1 MDKNGY
7 IKLLREEVV
16 PALGCTE
23 PIAIAYATSK
33 CKDLLDDTIESIELF
48 LSANIIKNALGVGIP
63 GTGMIGIDIAA
74 ALGYIGGD
82 SKLELQ
88 VLNKITKEDLEKAKA
103 MVNEGIVKT
112 TIKENCDKLYIEVH
126 CKSKKHLAKVIISGN
141 HSNIVKIEL
150 DNNII
155 LDNETKNGKNE
166 EKNIERKIT
175 IDKIYDFITTVDF
188 HSIKFLLEGAA
199 MNKIVSEEGLKGDYG
214 LNVGKKLLNP
224 KTLVLGGETLQNK
237 IVAST
242 AAASDARMSGCTMSI
257 MTTAGSGNQG
267 ITATV
272 PSVILSEEL
281 GKSDEDLARAL
292 ALSNLVTIHVK
303 SFIGR
308 LSPLCGAG
316 IAASI
321 GSCTAI
327 TYLLGGE
334 LKNINYAIKNMIGD
348 ISGIICDGA
357 KTTCALKIATGINAA
372 IQCATLAL
380 NDIEPRESDG
390 IVHKDVEETIK
401 NLGTLGI
408 RGMESTDK
416 VILNMML
423 EK

>member
-1 MDKNGY
+1 
-7 IKLLREEVV
+7 
-16 PALGCTE
+16 
-23 PIAIAYATSK
+23 
-33 CKDLLDDTIESIELF
+33 
-48 LSANIIKNALGVGIP
+48 
-63 GTGMIGIDIAA
+63 
-74 ALGYIGGD
+74 
-82 SKLELQ
+82 
-88 VLNKITKEDLEKAKA
+88 
-103 MVNEGIVKT
+103 MVNEGVVKT
-112 TIKENCDKLYIEVH
+112 TIKDNCDKLYIEVL
-126 CKSKKHLAKVIISGN
+126 CKSKNHLAKVVISGN

-150 DNNII
+150 DNKVI
-155 LDNETKNGKNE
+155 LDNEDKSSKGKE
-166 EKNIERKIT
+166 EKIGRKIT
-175 IDKIYDFITTVDF
+175 IDEIYDFVTTVNF
-188 HSIKFLLEGAA
+188 ESISFLLDGAK
-199 MNKIVSEEGLKGDYG
+199 MNKVVSQEGLKGDYG

-237 IVAST
+237 MVAST

-267 ITATV
+267 ITATI
-272 PSVILSEEL
+272 PAVILSEEL
-281 GKSDEDLARAL
+281 GKSDEELVRAL
-292 ALSNLVTIHVK
+292 AMSNLVTIHVK
-303 SFIGR
+303 SYIGR

>member
-1 MDKNGY
+1 MNKEGY

-33 CKDLLDDTIESIELF
+33 CKELLDDEIESIELF

-88 VLNKITKEDLEKAKA
+88 VLNNINKEDLDKAKI
-103 MVNEGIVKT
+103 MVNEGVVKT
-112 TIKENCDKLYIEVH
+112 TIKDNCDKLYIEVH
-126 CKSKKHLAKVIISGN
+126 CKSKNHLAKVVISGN

-150 DNNII
+150 DNKVI
-155 LDNETKNGKNE
+155 LDNEDKGDKSKE
-166 EKNIERKIT
+166 EKIGRKIT
-175 IDKIYDFITTVDF
+175 IDEIYDFVTTVDF
-188 HSIKFLLEGAA
+188 ESISFLLEGAK
-199 MNKIVSEEGLKGDYG
+199 MNKVVSQEGLKGDYG

-237 IVAST
+237 MVAST

-267 ITATV
+267 ITATI
-272 PSVILSEEL
+272 PAVILSEEL
-281 GKSDEDLARAL
+281 GKSDEELVRAL
-292 ALSNLVTIHVK
+292 AMSNLVTIHVK
-303 SFIGR
+303 SYIGR

-408 RGMESTDK
+408 RGMESADK

>member
-1 MDKNGY
+1 MDKDGY

-88 VLNKITKEDLEKAKA
+88 VLNNITKEDLEKAKA

-175 IDKIYDFITTVDF
+175 IDKIYDFITIVDF